1 MSDQRGC
8 LVCVHVLRG
17 ERPALLISNAGDI
30 WQVMCGADDHDFD
43 RDGFEDSAKDASAV
57 HFNQLVEKDASL
69 EALHELPADW
79 SARRVSPD
87 APWQPYPDAD

>member
-43 RDGFEDSAKDASAV
+43 RDGFEENNDFFQEQIRTVTSKFV
-57 HFNQLVEKDASL
+57 FPLNF
-69 EALHELPADW
+69 
-79 SARRVSPD
+79 
-87 APWQPYPDAD
+87 